1 MKYIMCPVLFVG
13 MIVALVSGISN
24 GSGAELLK
32 SVGYLAVFL
41 TCLPPVTAPAP
52 SHPVAILIKQ
62 YAMQLGVLG
71 FTCLLI
77 SVAWKIG
84 WI

>member
-1 MKYIMCPVLFVG
+1 MKYILCPLLFVG
-13 MIVALVSGISN
+13 MIAALVSGISN
-24 GSGAELLK
+24 GSGADLLK

-52 SHPVAILIKQ
+52 SHRVAILIKQ
-62 YAMQLGVLG
+62 YAMQLGLLG
-71 FTCLLI
+71 FTCLLMSI
-77 SVAWKIG
+77 AWKSG